1 MISSYLAMQNAILAR
16 NVATSQMVC
25 NSANMMSSLSFGNSQ
40 PLKPSFAQADR
51 FELQNK
57 ANETKVSFLAKYM
70 ATHMSMEFY
79 EGIGGILFDIVIY
92 MVGINIVLMI

>member
-57 ANETKVSFLAKYM
+57 ANETKVSFLAKYIE
-70 ATHMSMEFY
+70 AIEKALGKNIERSTPKY
-79 EGIGGILFDIVIY
+79 GGVDY
-92 MVGINIVLMI
+92 KA

>member
-16 NVATSQMVC
+16 NVATSQMVR
-25 NSANMMSSLSFGNSQ
+25 NSANMMYSLSFGNSQ

-57 ANETKVSFLAKYM
+57 ANETKVSFLAKYIE
-70 ATHMSMEFY
+70 AIEKALGKNIERSTPKY
-79 EGIGGILFDIVIY
+79 GGVDY
-92 MVGINIVLMI
+92 KA

>member
-16 NVATSQMVC
+16 NVATSQVVR

-57 ANETKVSFLAKYM
+57 TNETKVSFLAKYIE
-70 ATHMSMEFY
+70 AIEKALGKNIERSTPKY
-79 EGIGGILFDIVIY
+79 GGVDY
-92 MVGINIVLMI
+92 KA